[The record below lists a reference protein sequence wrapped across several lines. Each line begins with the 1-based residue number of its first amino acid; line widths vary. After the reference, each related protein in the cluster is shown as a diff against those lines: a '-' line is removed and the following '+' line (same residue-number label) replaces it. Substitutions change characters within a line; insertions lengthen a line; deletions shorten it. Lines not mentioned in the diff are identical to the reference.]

1 MPREGGRAWRVP
13 LIIAVVAML
22 LAAVAAALG
31 QETVADIIVTVGFAI
46 GVLAVPIWMVGS
58 LRNNT
63 RKEA

>member
-1 MPREGGRAWRVP
+1 MPREGGLAWRVP

-22 LAAVAAALG
+22 LAAVAAVLG
-31 QETVADIIVTVGFAI
+31 QETVADVVVTVGFAI

-58 LRNNT
+58 LRNS

>member
-1 MPREGGRAWRVP
+1 MPREGGLAWRIP
-13 LIIAVVAML
+13 LVIAVVAML
-22 LAAVAAALG
+22 LAAVAAVLG
-31 QETVADIIVTVGFAI
+31 QETVADVVVTVGFAI